1 MTAWVLIGLGGAL
14 GSMARHGVNV
24 LARHYSPAMR
34 FPLGTVLVNLAGCCV
49 IGALA
54 GLAASGKLPLRLP
67 AREFIFV
74 GLLGGFTTFSTFGLD
89 TITLLRSGDASLAS
103 WNIGLQVIGGLYG
116 VYLALVIFERLGPR

>member
-1 MTAWVLIGLGGAL
+1 
-14 GSMARHGVNV
+14 
-24 LARHYSPAMR
+24 
-34 FPLGTVLVNLAGCCV
+34 
-49 IGALA
+49 
-54 GLAASGKLPLRLP
+54 LRLP

>member
-24 LARHYSPAMR
+24 LARQYSPAMR
-34 FPLGTVLVNLAGCCV
+34 FPLGTVLVNLAGCCF

-74 GLLGGFTTFSTFGLD
+74 GLLGGFTTFSSFSFD
-89 TITLLRSGDASLAS
+89 T
-103 WNIGLQVIGGLYG
+103 
-116 VYLALVIFERLGPR
+116 LALVRDGHVLQAVWNIAGQVGLSLAGVWAGYRLASLT